1 MSIST
6 AQVERPSSAKFGMRP
21 WSVIVGSAAKAM
33 PQHEHEDEFAALG
46 EIGVRLSFGR
56 NETIFEE
63 GDAVKYCYRLV
74 SGSVRLSKLLAD
86 GRRQIADFFLPGDFF
101 GLVDIDA
108 YAFSAETIGDV
119 VVMRYA
125 RARVDMLSDGDIRL
139 RRKLNRLLHE
149 RLSATQGHLVML
161 GRRTVKERVASFL
174 IQMANRLDCDGVQ
187 GGEIE
192 LPMGRL
198 DIADYLGLTIETVCR
213 AISELKRVGI
223 IAVPN
228 THRIALRDIEA
239 LRDLAEG
246 EALLSA

>member
-1 MSIST
+1 MSISIT
-6 AQVERPSSAKFGMRP
+6 QVETSSAAKFGMRP
-21 WSVIVGSAAKAM
+21 WSVIAGSAAKATLR
-33 PQHEHEDEFAALG
+33 PVDEFAALS

-63 GDAVKYCYRLV
+63 GDIVKYCYRLI
-74 SGSVRLSKLLAD
+74 SGSVRLCKLLAD

-101 GLVDIDA
+101 GFVDIDT

-125 RARVDMLSDGDIRL
+125 RSRVEMLSDGDIHL

-149 RLSATQGHLVML
+149 RLSATQTHLVML
-161 GRRTVKERVASFL
+161 GRHTVKERVASFL
-174 IQMANRLDCDGVQ
+174 IQMTDRLGQNDTKS
-187 GGEIE
+187 GEID

-213 AISELKRVGI
+213 AISELKRAGI

-228 THRIALRDIEA
+228 THCIALRDIEA

-246 EALLSA
+246 ERLLSA

>member
-6 AQVERPSSAKFGMRP
+6 ARVEISSPAKFGMRP
-21 WSVIVGSAAKAM
+21 WPIIAGGAARAK
-33 PQHEHEDEFAALG
+33 PQPDDEFAALG
-46 EIGVRLSFGR
+46 EIAVRLSFGR

-63 GDAVKYCYRLV
+63 GDAIKYCYRLV

-101 GLVDIDA
+101 GFVDIDT

-125 RARVDMLSDGDIRL
+125 RSRVEMLSDGDIHL
-139 RRKLNRLLHE
+139 RRKLSRLLHE
-149 RLSATQGHLVML
+149 RLSATQTHLVML
-161 GRRTVKERVASFL
+161 GRHTVKERVASFL
-174 IQMANRLDCDGVQ
+174 IQMADRLGQNDTES
-187 GGEIE
+187 GEID

-246 EALLSA
+246 ERLMSA